1 MKLSFIFL
9 ALLLALPSLNCS
21 DRKSNR
27 LNPEATVLLING
39 NNVQLG
45 EFLLVA
51 NQRKS
56 DIMNLFRKNISR
68 YPAIDEE
75 KFWNS
80 TYDGIKPIE
89 KLITETEKQLIRIK
103 IEQELAE
110 QYRIIK
116 KFDYS
121 DFKHNLKQE
130 NNRRIKAVEN
140 KQVIYG
146 PVQYSEEFYYGY
158 LHNNMVL
165 VLEEVMGKEVFT
177 FTDKMY
183 QNYYEE
189 NKETL
194 FKKFKAKSSL
204 LSENEEFSGYKKL
217 NEIKQQIRQL
227 LIDQEYEKLITEKLL
242 TTEIKIVDEDIVRD
256 MDVILLKEVI

>member
-1 MKLSFIFL
+1 
-9 ALLLALPSLNCS
+9 
-21 DRKSNR
+21 
-27 LNPEATVLLING
+27 
-39 NNVQLG
+39 
-45 EFLLVA
+45 
-51 NQRKS
+51 
-56 DIMNLFRKNISR
+56 
-68 YPAIDEE
+68 
-75 KFWNS
+75 
-80 TYDGIKPIE
+80 
-89 KLITETEKQLIRIK
+89 
-103 IEQELAE
+103 
-110 QYRIIK
+110 
-116 KFDYS
+116 
-121 DFKHNLKQE
+121 
-130 NNRRIKAVEN
+130 
-140 KQVIYG
+140 
-146 PVQYSEEFYYGY
+146 
-158 LHNNMVL
+158 